1 MNLQI
6 VLSAPKNLYLNQAA
20 PKNTCQNFRTQK
32 NPQIENFKAKKV
44 LWSSLSLEIQ
54 STPTPAPCGGCST
67 MSPRVSWFCQPKIE
81 FFPTIID

>member
-44 LWSSLSLEIQ
+44 L
-54 STPTPAPCGGCST
+54 
-67 MSPRVSWFCQPKIE
+67 
-81 FFPTIID
+81 